1 MARPKKQ
8 RGRPPVVLIPPTT
21 LTPEQLAWG
30 VLNTSPVKSGRLVKV
45 VRGVAKPSH
54 ESDEGRGA

>member
-30 VLNTSPVKSGRLVKV
+30 LVNTPPTKTGRLV
-45 VRGVAKPSH
+45 RRRPGEAKPAS
-54 ESDEGRGA
+54 EEPSA

>member
-8 RGRPPVVLIPPTT
+8 RGRPLVVLIPPTT

-30 VLNTSPVKSGRLVKV
+30 VVNTP
-45 VRGVAKPSH
+45 PS
-54 ESDEGRGA
+54 EEGAVGEA

>member
-30 VLNTSPVKSGRLVKV
+30 VVNTSPVKSGRIVKV
-45 VRGVAKPSH
+45 VRDGVTPSP
-54 ESDEGRGA
+54 EGGEGRGA